1 MELSGDRKRRVTPTL
16 DLTPMIDV
24 VLQLLI
30 FFMLSS
36 TFVVQSSI
44 QIEMPQAEGARK
56 LEHKDIEITLTHAES
71 ESDGRGRIYLDG
83 VEVASLDELSLLLS
97 QRVADNPEVKVLLL
111 SDTRTQTG
119 RLVEVMGI
127 ANSVGI
133 SRYGI
138 GATPPENGP

>member
-1 MELSGDRKRRVTPTL
+1 MNLRGDRTRRVTPTI

-24 VLQLLI
+24 VLQLLV

-44 QIEMPQAEGARK
+44 QIEMPQAEGATQ
-56 LEHKDIEITLTHAES
+56 LEQKDLSITLAYGN
-71 ESDGRGRIYLDG
+71 DGPDGKGRIYVDN
-83 VEVASLDELSLLLS
+83 VEVASMNELTHILTQKVTERPDIMLLV
-97 QRVADNPEVKVLLL
+97 R
-111 SDTRTQTG
+111 SDTRTPTG

-133 SRYGI
+133 TRYGI
-138 GATPPENGP
+138 GAEPPGDEQ

>member
-1 MELSGDRKRRVTPTL
+1 MNLRTNRKRRVQFTL
-16 DLTPMIDV
+16 DMTPMIEV

-44 QIEMPQAEGARK
+44 QIEMPQAKGAST
-56 LEHKDIEITLTHAES
+56 LEQKDLSITIAYGGGGPDGKGKIFVDSVEI
-71 ESDGRGRIYLDG
+71 
-83 VEVASLDELSLLLS
+83 ASMKELGHILS
-97 QRVADNPEVKVLLL
+97 QRVAEQPDVKVLLR
-111 SDTRTQTG
+111 SDTRTETG

-133 SRYGI
+133 TRYGI
-138 GATPPENGP
+138 GAENPGDDR